1 MISLKEYINEG
12 LLDRVKDKEI
22 NHEALITEFIRENYT
37 ISGQLQL
44 RKVKDCYQVTC
55 NGVVKYT
62 GTGDSLTNGFFKWKR
77 VKSFGVYNKT
87 LKSLKGAPEF
97 CQGGGEFVL
106 SNVKGLSDLKGLPR
120 KIENLYIGG
129 CNDLETLTGTKFECN
144 TFFLENCDNIKT
156 LEGLPKII
164 DKVIVRD
171 YDNLKSL
178 EGAPQECLS
187 FECYSCK
194 SLSNIDDC
202 PSACRDFHCTH
213 NPSLTNITK
222 LPTTNLR
229 YITLD
234 DTHQDLDVFNITKQ
248 KPNVS
253 MAHTGNCMRILNGL
267 VTWYFE

>member
-1 MISLKEYINEG
+1 MISLKEYVNEG
-12 LLDRVKDKEI
+12 LLDRVKNKEA

-44 RKVKDCYQVTC
+44 RKVKDYYQVTC
-55 NGVVKYT
+55 NGMVVYT
-62 GTGDSLTNGFFKWKR
+62 GSGDSLTNGFFKWKR
-77 VKSFGVYNKT
+77 VKLFSVCDKT
-87 LKSLKGAPEF
+87 LKTLEGAPEI
-97 CQGGGEFVL
+97 CQGEFTL
-106 SNVKGLSDLKGLPR
+106 SNVKGLSDLKGLPI
-120 KIENLYIGG
+120 KIEHLYIGG
-129 CNDLETLTGTKFECN
+129 CEDLKTLTGTKFECN
-144 TFFLENCDNIKT
+144 TFFLENCNNIKT
-156 LEGLPKII
+156 LDGMPKII
-164 DKVIVRD
+164 DKVIVKD
-171 YDNLKSL
+171 CNNLKSL

-187 FECYSCK
+187 FECCSCK

-202 PSACRDFHCTH
+202 PSVCRDFYCTH

-253 MAHTGNCMRILNGL
+253 MVHTGNYKRILNGL